1 MRRPPESAHG
11 PQGSASPDLARERI
25 DSLWEDALN
34 TLLIQ
39 RHGPHA
45 DLVLNQPQR
54 RNAMSLRMWR
64 GLARALE
71 ELQADASVRLLVL
84 RGAGGTFSA
93 GADLSEFETHYASP
107 EGALAANAAIAG
119 GLAAMDNLAKPSI
132 AVIQGA
138 CMGGGCALA
147 AACDLQLADSS
158 AVFGI
163 DPTALGMTYR
173 FRDCQRLAAR
183 IGLARTKRLLLGG
196 ERIDAATALD
206 WGLIAEVAAPEA
218 LDEALQRRV
227 RAVLRRSPEALAALK
242 KTLNAIDQGA
252 GAESPQLK
260 ALFEAGFQG
269 QDFREGTT
277 AFLEK
282 RPPEFG

>member
-1 MRRPPESAHG
+1 M
-11 PQGSASPDLARERI
+11 
-25 DSLWEDALN
+25 N
-34 TLLIQ
+34 TLLTH
-39 RHGPHA
+39 RHGPRA
-45 DLVLNQPQR
+45 DLILNQPQR
-54 RNAMSLRMWR
+54 RNAMSLRMWQ

-71 ELQADASVRLLVL
+71 ELQADASVRLVVL

-93 GADLSEFETHYASP
+93 GADISEFETHYASP

-227 RAVLRRSPEALAALK
+227 QALLRRSPEALAALK

-260 ALFEAGFQG
+260 ALFETSFQG
-269 QDFREGTT
+269 RDFREGTA

>member
-1 MRRPPESAHG
+1 M
-11 PQGSASPDLARERI
+11 
-25 DSLWEDALN
+25 N
-34 TLLIQ
+34 TLLIHRQ
-39 RHGPHA
+39 PPRA
-45 DLVLNQPQR
+45 DLILNQPQR
-54 RNAMSLRMWR
+54 RNAMSLSMWR
-64 GLARALE
+64 RLARALA

-93 GADLSEFETHYASP
+93 GADITEFEAQYASP
-107 EGALAANAAIAG
+107 ESALAANAAIAG
-119 GLAAMDNLAKPSI
+119 GLTAMDNLAKPCI

-163 DPTALGMTYR
+163 DPTSLGMTYR
-173 FRDCQRLAAR
+173 FRDCQRLTAR
-183 IGLARTKRLLLGG
+183 IGLARAKRLLLGG
-196 ERIDAATALD
+196 ERIDAATALN

-218 LDEALQRRV
+218 LEEALQRRM

-252 GAESPQLK
+252 SAESPQLK
-260 ALFEAGFQG
+260 ALFEASFHGR
-269 QDFREGTT
+269 DFREGTA
-277 AFLEK
+277 AFLGK